1 MKNFSLILLILS
13 LFSIYEASAQNTKAN
28 AKKLFAEGKYEE
40 AKPVLLNLL
49 KRTPKSAEYNYWY
62 AVCCYETGDT
72 LPEMEDRLKMA
83 ASRRVLNAYYYL
95 GTLCKDNERYP
106 EALDYYAEYIEIGKD
121 DKLLQRAKSETESV
135 NQLLRMMKA
144 TERICVVDSI
154 VVDKE
159 TFLSA
164 YRIGRDAGRLYMSAE
179 YLDNDNCTG
188 VLSMTE
194 RETDIY
200 FSAMVEEDD
209 EIKEKLFHA
218 SKHGDEWGQGNRLS
232 GFDTEGNDAYPFM
245 SADGST
251 FYFASDGNGSIG
263 GYDIFVTRLDSETGK
278 YLIPTNLG
286 MPFNSKANDYMMVI
300 NEIANLGW
308 FATDRRMPEGKV
320 CVYVFIPNTS
330 RTTYNYEDEGYER
343 MLSLSQLRSI
353 SDTQNDETQLRNARR
368 QLTMLMY
375 EQSSE
380 DIKGDFLFVLD
391 DMTDYTTLSHF
402 KSNEARNM
410 FKQWQKRKVAYIND
424 TRMLEELRTEYDAAA
439 DMKKQNLS
447 GRILALERRL
457 EEEAIAIDE
466 MEKQIRK
473 LEYERI
479 KKH

>member
-1 MKNFSLILLILS
+1 
-13 LFSIYEASAQNTKAN
+13 
-28 AKKLFAEGKYEE
+28 
-40 AKPVLLNLL
+40 
-49 KRTPKSAEYNYWY
+49 
-62 AVCCYETGDT
+62 
-72 LPEMEDRLKMA
+72 
-83 ASRRVLNAYYYL
+83 
-95 GTLCKDNERYP
+95 
-106 EALDYYAEYIEIGKD
+106 
-121 DKLLQRAKSETESV
+121 
-135 NQLLRMMKA
+135 
-144 TERICVVDSI
+144 
-154 VVDKE
+154 
-159 TFLSA
+159 
-164 YRIGRDAGRLYMSAE
+164 
-179 YLDNDNCTG
+179 
-188 VLSMTE
+188 
-194 RETDIY
+194 
-200 FSAMVEEDD
+200 
-209 EIKEKLFHA
+209 
-218 SKHGDEWGQGNRLS
+218 
-232 GFDTEGNDAYPFM
+232 M

-375 EQSSE
+375 EQSPE

-439 DMKKQNLS
+439 DMKKQNLT

-466 MEKQIRK
+466 MEKQIRI